1 MLKQIVNQMQG
12 QVRVRV
18 EAPFPERVLNLCG
31 ARGLSFWNVKRES
44 SEVMYC
50 SLTRKDYHRLLKSA
64 GDLDAVIT
72 PERKQG
78 APFFLKRFRRRRV
91 LLGGLCVVALLLFTS
106 SFFIWSFAIEGN
118 HTVSDRRIL
127 RALEDNGVKPGVFG
141 LSVDGPDLR
150 NRVLLEI
157 PELSWIAVNVSGYLA
172 HVQVRERIPAPEL
185 ADRHTPTNVVAFQ
198 DGVVLKVSAL
208 DGQAMVLPGTTVEK
222 GQILIAGVVDTDTF
236 GARIVAGMGTVTA
249 RTWHKLT
256 TKIPLTSAWKV
267 YEEKPKHRYALII
280 GTTRF
285 KFYGKSG
292 TDGVNCDKI
301 KEIFYAPLGL
311 PVHLERESRKRYETV
326 PETVSEKVAK
336 ERGEAVLQE
345 RLRARMGEDD
355 EIVSTL
361 CTAKREGDVLVVTL
375 TAECHQ
381 QIGRTVKIVD
391 ETAETPQ
398 NDSDEP
404 NPNGESVDKR
414 NDT

>member
-1 MLKQIVNQMQG
+1 MLKQIVNRMQG

-18 EAPFPERVLNLCG
+18 ESKFPERVLNLCG
-31 ARGLSFWNVKRES
+31 ARGLSFWNVERES

-50 SLTRKDYHRLLKSA
+50 TLTRQDYHRLLKSA
-64 GDLDAVIT
+64 AELDADIT

-91 LLGGLCVVALLLFTS
+91 LLGGLCLVAALLFLS
-106 SFFIWSFAIEGN
+106 SFFIWSFEIEGN
-118 HTVSDRRIL
+118 ETVSKQRIMRVL
-127 RALEDNGVKPGVFG
+127 ADNGVKPGVFG

-185 ADRHTPTNVVAFQ
+185 VDRETPTNVVATQ

-208 DGQAMVLPGTTVEK
+208 DGQAMVLPGTTVEE

-249 RTWHKLT
+249 RTWHKLI
-256 TKIPLTSAWKV
+256 TKMPLIVEQKAYT
-267 YEEKPKHRYALII
+267 EKPNYRYALTI
-280 GTTRF
+280 GTNRF

-301 KEIFYAPLGL
+301 KETFCAPMRL
-311 PVHLERESRKRYETV
+311 PIRLERESRRDYETVLETV
-326 PETVSEKVAK
+326 PESVAK
-336 ERGEAVLQE
+336 ERAEAILQE

-361 CTAKREGDVLVVTL
+361 CTTKREGDVLTVTL

-381 QIGRTVKIVD
+381 QIGKSVKIVD
-391 ETAETPQ
+391 ETAESPETD
-398 NDSDEP
+398 DSEA
-404 NPNGESVDKR
+404 NPTGQA
-414 NDT
+414 